1 MENHWKRSRIHPEVE
16 VNLTLKKVRYHV
28 SHHPLTEFRQ
38 GGKVKVCIYVGARE
52 GRLEFG
58 GVVKQ
63 VRLIDLVTEAIGLDG
78 RYRAINSMGSH
89 WDPANMVAYKEWAPA
104 NSRLVRITSPSGE
117 VIEARSVLEATK
129 ILMLSGENISPIRL
143 RALFKSQSS
152 VTLESGATLL
162 CYSA

>member
-1 MENHWKRSRIHPEVE
+1 MENHWKRSLIHPEVE
-16 VNLTLKKVRYHV
+16 VNLTLKRVRYHV
-28 SHHPLTEFRQ
+28 SRHPLTEFRQ

-58 GVVKQ
+58 GVLKQ
-63 VRLIDLVTEAIGLDG
+63 VRLLDLVTEAMGLDG
-78 RYRAINSMGSH
+78 RYRTINAMGSH
-89 WDPANMVAYKEWAPA
+89 WDPSNLVPFKSWAPVH
-104 NSRLVRITSPSGE
+104 SRPVRVTLPSGE

-143 RALFKSQSS
+143 LALFKSQNS
-152 VTLESGATLL
+152 VTLESGATLF